1 MIRFLLITEGSS
13 DAKLLSVL
21 EMLCLECGAENVRGT
36 YADLSRFPH
45 VGHSLPDKLTG
56 ALKYESNF
64 NLVFIHR
71 DADASDDAPRR
82 AEIEQAATEVGLSLP
97 HVPVVP
103 IHMTEAW
110 LLADVEAIRK
120 AADNPRGRAAL
131 NLPALQDIQGV
142 RDPKSLLKQALC
154 MASEL
159 SGRKLD
165 KFQKAF
171 GRKRALLLDSLRCDG
186 LHASLPA
193 WQRLKRDTAAAIA
206 RVTA

>member
-13 DAKLLSVL
+13 DANLLSVL
-21 EMLCLECGAENVRGT
+21 EMLCLECGAGDARGI
-36 YADLSRFPH
+36 YPDLSRLPH
-45 VGHSLPDKLTG
+45 VGHRLADKLG
-56 ALKYESNF
+56 AALKYEPGA

-82 AEIEQAATEVGLSLP
+82 VEIEQSAAEVGLPFP

-110 LLADVEAIRK
+110 LLADVEAIRT

-154 MASEL
+154 TASEL

-193 WQRLKRDTAAAIA
+193 WQRLKRDTEAAIA

>member
-13 DAKLLSVL
+13 DANLLSVL
-21 EMLCLECGAENVRGT
+21 EALCLECGAEDVRGT
-36 YADLSRFPH
+36 YADLSRLPH
-45 VGHSLPDKLTG
+45 VGHKLTDKLTG
-56 ALKYESNF
+56 ALKYESGF

-71 DADASDDAPRR
+71 DADACDDAPRR
-82 AEIEQAATEVGLSLP
+82 AEIEQAVVEVCLPFP

-120 AADNPRGRAAL
+120 AADNPRGRVAL
-131 NLPALQDIQGV
+131 NLPALHDIQGIH
-142 RDPKSLLKQALC
+142 DPKSLLKQALC
-154 MASEL
+154 TASEL

-165 KFQKAF
+165 KFQSAF
-171 GRKRALLLDSLRCDG
+171 GRKRALLLESLRCDG

-193 WQRLKRDTAAAIA
+193 WQRLKRDTEAAIA